1 MGLKNLS
8 IKAKL
13 LVLSG
18 LFVTGMAVFGL
29 VVFAVLSEV
38 KIGGAMYSQILLGNQ
53 MKGDYN
59 PPDGYLM
66 GPRLEVLV
74 IMSDLKRPDL
84 LRHDLERFEQRRK
97 RFEEVHQ
104 ESLSALPE
112 GELKNL
118 MNQAYEPG
126 HEYLELAKE
135 KFIPLLLQGKSEEAE
150 PIRLQLQRL
159 FAVHDEANNAFSELN
174 HKQLAA
180 VERAA
185 SETVA
190 SRTVALILVAFI
202 AVALVLALFAVIAQ
216 GIVKPLRVTEDVLHQ
231 VSQGDLTQRLQV
243 AGDDEIAH
251 MGKALNQTIDTL
263 SRMISGIG
271 ADANALTAQAE
282 ELSATGQ
289 MLGASAHQTTSQAA
303 AVSGAAEQVSQN
315 VQTVASAT
323 EEMSTSI
330 SEISKNAAEAAQVAS
345 SAAQLASS
353 TTATMTKLSESSAE
367 IGNVIKVITSIAQ
380 QTNLLA
386 LNATIEAARAGEAGK
401 GFAVVANEVK
411 ELAKETAKA
420 TEDIGAKV
428 QAIQGDAKGAV
439 AAIDEITSVI
449 GRINDIQNTIASAVE
464 QQTGTTNEI
473 ARNIA
478 ETVSS
483 SSAIASNIGGVAKA
497 ASETQETAT
506 SSQRAALN
514 LTELA
519 AKLDRVVG
527 RFKLSSNGQISD
539 GAHS

>member
-13 LVLSG
+13 IALSA
-18 LFVTGMAVFGL
+18 LFVGGMAIVGL
-29 VVFAVLSEV
+29 VAFAVLSEV

-53 MKGDYN
+53 MKGNYN

-84 LRHDLERFEQRRK
+84 LKRDLERFEQRRQ

-104 ESLSALPE
+104 QSLNALPE
-112 GELKNL
+112 GQLKDL
-118 MNQAYEPG
+118 MNKAYEPG
-126 HEYLELAKE
+126 HQYLELAKE
-135 KFIPLLLQGKSEEAE
+135 TFIPLLLQGKSEEAE
-150 PIRLQLQRL
+150 PTRLQLQHL
-159 FAVHDEANNAFSELN
+159 FAVHDEAESAFSELN
-174 HKQLAA
+174 NQELTA
-180 VERAA
+180 VEKAA
-185 SETVA
+185 AETVV
-190 SRTVALILVAFI
+190 SRTAALIVVALI
-202 AVALVLALFAVIAQ
+202 AVALVLALFVVIAK
-216 GIVKPLRVTEDVLHQ
+216 GIVKPLRATEDVLHL
-231 VSQGDLTQRLQV
+231 VSRGDLTQRMEV
-243 AGDDEIAH
+243 VGDDEIAH
-251 MGKALNQTIDTL
+251 MGKALNETVDTL
-263 SRMISGIG
+263 SRIISGIG

-282 ELSATGQ
+282 ELSATGE

-303 AVSGAAEQVSQN
+303 AVSEAAEQVSLN
-315 VQTVASAT
+315 VQTVSSAT

-330 SEISKNAAEAAQVAS
+330 SEISKNASEAAQVAS
-345 SAAQLASS
+345 SAARLAGA

-367 IGNVIKVITSIAQ
+367 IGNVIKVITSIAA

-386 LNATIEAARAGEAGK
+386 LNATIEAARAGAAGK

-420 TEDIGAKV
+420 TEDIGAQV
-428 QAIQGDAKGAV
+428 QAIQNDAKSAVGA
-439 AAIDEITSVI
+439 IEEITTVI

-464 QQTGTTNEI
+464 EQTGTTNEI

-483 SSAIASNIGGVAKA
+483 SSAIANNIGGVAKA
-497 ASETQETAT
+497 AAETQETAG
-506 SSQRAALN
+506 SSQQAALH

-519 AKLDRVVG
+519 AKLNRVVG
-527 RFKLSSNGQISD
+527 EFKLPSNGYLAN
-539 GAHS
+539 GAQR